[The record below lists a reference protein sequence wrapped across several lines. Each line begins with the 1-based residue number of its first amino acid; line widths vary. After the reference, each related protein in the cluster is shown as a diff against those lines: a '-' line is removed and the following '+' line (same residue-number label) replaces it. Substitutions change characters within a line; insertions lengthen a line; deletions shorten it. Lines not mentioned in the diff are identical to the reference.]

1 MASKQQELGYVE
13 TFLRLNPELG
23 VASVEPS
30 ESPDFLVRR
39 GCDIVGIEVTH
50 FSSET
55 WESNNESQVQ
65 QSRRRRMLSEA
76 ERQYS
81 LLGGPSLEVH
91 VTFSTDHLL
100 VRDRVNEVADYLA
113 RFVQTSYPMLGMGY
127 TRSPWRTDLQ
137 NDGFPVEIAS
147 ISALPARSEVDA
159 GWLTSQPIWFAHVD
173 IDAVQHVVSKK
184 ESRVETYLKQCSEA
198 WLLIVFPH
206 LGAEF
211 ELRFPAELPPLS
223 RPTRFA
229 RVFCV
234 DPLRERSVEAP
245 VTLPAA

>member
-1 MASKQQELGYVE
+1 MVSKQQELGYVE
-13 TFLRLNPELG
+13 TFLRLNPKLG
-23 VASVEPS
+23 ITSVEPS

-55 WESNNESQVQ
+55 WESNNRSQVQ
-65 QSRRRRMLSEA
+65 QSLRRRMLSEA

-91 VTFSTDHLL
+91 VTFSTDHPL
-100 VRDRVNEVADYLA
+100 VRNRINEVADYLA
-113 RFVQTSYPMLGMGY
+113 WFVQTSYPKLGMGY

-137 NDGFPVEIAS
+137 NDGFPKEVAA
-147 ISALPARSEVDA
+147 ISALPARSGAD
-159 GWLTSQPIWFAHVD
+159 GDWLSSQPIWFAHVD
-173 IDAVQHVVSKK
+173 IEAVQRVVARK

-206 LGAEF
+206 LDAEI
-211 ELRFPAELPPLS
+211 ELRFPAELSPLPK
-223 RPTRFA
+223 PTKFA

-245 VTLPAA
+245 AASPAA